1 MILTGKVARRSDAER
16 TKDDANAVLVKQDRR
31 AGTGMAHGKTKTKG
45 VEQDK
50 NEAAKL
56 LQQFSGTPRSGKHRL
71 HLRASLT
78 GSPPKRK
85 IYFSLNFCRR
95 LNVRKKKLHREPTKN
110 YFPLPNGIYQLG
122 LSAGAIAIY
131 GYLFYIE
138 NRETYQCHASYATI
152 GNAVGM
158 SRNTVR
164 KYVQEL
170 ERRGLILTERTTIIT
185 RDGRIQNGSLLYTIL
200 PIQLV
205 IEQFYQE
212 QFKTADIAREQQRIE
227 RLMAQG
233 S

>member
-1 MILTGKVARRSDAER
+1 MRE
-16 TKDDANAVLVKQDRR
+16 
-31 AGTGMAHGKTKTKG
+31 
-45 VEQDK
+45 

-56 LQQFSGTPRSGKHRL
+56 LQQFSGTPRFGKRRL

-78 GSPPKRK
+78 ESPPKRK
-85 IYFSLNFCRR
+85 TYFLNFYWRFY
-95 LNVRKKKLHREPTKN
+95 VRKKKLHRELAKN
-110 YFPLPNGIYQLG
+110 YFPLPNCIYQLG
-122 LSAGAIAIY
+122 LSAGAIVVY
-131 GYLFYIE
+131 GYMLYIE

-170 ERRGLILTERTTIIT
+170 EHRRLILTERTTIVT
-185 RDGRIQNGSLLYTIL
+185 RDGRTQNGSLLYTIL

-212 QFKTADIAREQQRIE
+212 QFNAADIAREQQRIE
-227 RLMAQG
+227 KLMVQRNTAY
-233 S
+233 

>member
-1 MILTGKVARRSDAER
+1 M
-16 TKDDANAVLVKQDRR
+16 
-31 AGTGMAHGKTKTKG
+31 
-45 VEQDK
+45 
-50 NEAAKL
+50 
-56 LQQFSGTPRSGKHRL
+56 
-71 HLRASLT
+71 
-78 GSPPKRK
+78 
-85 IYFSLNFCRR
+85 
-95 LNVRKKKLHREPTKN
+95 RKKRLHREPTKN
-110 YFPLPNGIYQLG
+110 YFPLPNVIYQLG
-122 LSAGAIAIY
+122 LSAGAIAVY

-138 NRETYQCHASYATI
+138 NREMYQCHASYTTI

-185 RDGRIQNGSLLYTIL
+185 QDGRIQNGSLLYTIL

-205 IEQFYQE
+205 IKQFYQE
-212 QFKTADIAREQQRIE
+212 QLEAVDLAREQQRIE

>member
-1 MILTGKVARRSDAER
+1 M
-16 TKDDANAVLVKQDRR
+16 
-31 AGTGMAHGKTKTKG
+31 
-45 VEQDK
+45 
-50 NEAAKL
+50 
-56 LQQFSGTPRSGKHRL
+56 
-71 HLRASLT
+71 
-78 GSPPKRK
+78 
-85 IYFSLNFCRR
+85 
-95 LNVRKKKLHREPTKN
+95 RKKKLHREPVKN

-122 LSAGAIAIY
+122 LSAGAIAVY

-138 NRETYQCHASYATI
+138 DRETYQCHASYATI

-170 ERRGLILTERTTIIT
+170 ERRGLILTERTTIVT

-212 QFKTADIAREQQRIE
+212 QFKTADIAIEQQRIE
-227 RLMAQG
+227 KLMAQNTACVRT
-233 S
+233 

>member
-1 MILTGKVARRSDAER
+1 
-16 TKDDANAVLVKQDRR
+16 
-31 AGTGMAHGKTKTKG
+31 MAHGRRIPRGGMKA
-45 VEQDK
+45 K

-56 LQQFSGTPRSGKHRL
+56 LQQFSGTPRFGKRRL

-78 GSPPKRK
+78 ERPPKRK
-85 IYFSLNFCRR
+85 IYFLNFCRR
-95 LNVRKKKLHREPTKN
+95 LNVRKKKLHREPAKN

-122 LSAGAIAIY
+122 LSAGAIVVY
-131 GYLFYIE
+131 GYLLYIE
-138 NRETYQCHASYATI
+138 NRETYQCHACYATI

-158 SRNTVR
+158 SRNTVC

-170 ERRGLILTERTTIIT
+170 EQRGLILTERTTIVT

-212 QFKTADIAREQQRIE
+212 QFKAADIAREQQRVE
-227 RLMAQG
+227 KLMAQRNAAY
-233 S
+233 